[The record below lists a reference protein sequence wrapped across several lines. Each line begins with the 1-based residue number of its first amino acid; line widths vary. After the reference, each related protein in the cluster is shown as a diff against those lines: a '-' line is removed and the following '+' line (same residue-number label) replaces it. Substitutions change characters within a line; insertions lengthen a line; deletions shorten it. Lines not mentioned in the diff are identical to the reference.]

1 MKTPGRRF
9 IPFCCL
15 AVALVNGWSPAANA
29 SRIKEAKISQVAGDV
44 KTVSP
49 ADIVQ
54 PAVADAVV
62 PEGASIRSGENS
74 RGEIVFANELRS
86 RMGAGTSFKFRDGSR
101 HLQLEEGVLLVDAPR
116 KAGRVEIETANVHAD
131 VTHTTAVFEVHAN
144 AFKFLVLQG
153 TARLFRP
160 GHLGDSVLVG
170 TGQMVIGNP
179 AVALSDAVDFDVDR
193 FVKTCRL
200 IKDFGP
206 LGNEKLLAKE
216 SQKQLRDKGKKKLYD
231 TNLVIF
237 GEGSRVSLVDTDV
250 PAVPNDQGHA
260 APPQQVA
267 PPASSLGL
275 NHVDYRAGTI
285 SH

>member
-1 MKTPGRRF
+1 MTTPCRRF
-9 IPFCCL
+9 IPLCCI
-15 AVALVNGWSPAANA
+15 AAALVIGWSSAANA
-29 SRIKEAKISQVAGDV
+29 SRIKEVKISQLFGDV

-49 ADIVQ
+49 ADVVQ
-54 PAVADAVV
+54 PAVVDTVV
-62 PEGASIRSGENS
+62 PERASIRSGENA
-74 RGEIVFANELRS
+74 RGEVLFANEMRS
-86 RMGAGTSFKFRDGSR
+86 RMGAGTTFKFRDGSH

-116 KAGRVEIETANVHAD
+116 KAGRVEIETAAVHAD
-131 VTHTTAVFEVHAN
+131 VTRTTAVFEVHAN

-179 AVALSDAVDFDVDR
+179 TVALSDAVDFDVDR
-193 FVKTCRL
+193 FLKTCRL

-206 LGNEKLLAKE
+206 LANEKLLAKE

-237 GEGSRVSLVDTDV
+237 GEGSRVS
-250 PAVPNDQGHA
+250 
-260 APPQQVA
+260 
-267 PPASSLGL
+267 
-275 NHVDYRAGTI
+275 
-285 SH
+285 